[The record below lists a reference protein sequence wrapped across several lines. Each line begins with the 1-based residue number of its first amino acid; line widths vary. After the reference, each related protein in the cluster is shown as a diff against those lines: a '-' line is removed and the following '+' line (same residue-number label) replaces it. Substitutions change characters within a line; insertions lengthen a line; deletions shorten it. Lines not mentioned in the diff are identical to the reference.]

1 MNFIQRNV
9 FKKLRSEYFQ
19 SDEALEPMTY
29 FKRQKLEALLNN
41 VTESKEG
48 NIALTTPFLKKK
60 LKNIEQTEHHAI
72 DTNIETIE
80 LLHLIV
86 SNINATLNYGVSL
99 KGIIQL
105 GEYLRSPKG
114 GKVDWLKLDKWLSKL
129 HLVRMSQLEGSI
141 LILFFHFDEEEVP
154 FVHHVEKGANG
165 LTIRSLC
172 NTWEDLTKEWHF
184 RQGSTGFVHNNNKV
198 LWRNLRQSMRYF
210 IYAPI
215 ETLFNFL
222 HNFARSLSEIE
233 E

>member
-9 FKKLRSEYFQ
+9 FKKLRSQYFL
-19 SDEALEPMTY
+19 SHETLEPMTR
-29 FKRQKLEALLNN
+29 FKMQKLEALMNN
-41 VTESKEG
+41 VTESREG
-48 NIALTTPFLKKK
+48 KVTLATPFLEKK
-60 LKNIEQTEHHAI
+60 LRSIELTERHAI
-72 DTNIETIE
+72 DTSIETLE

-86 SNINATLNYGVSL
+86 SNINAMLNYGVSL

-129 HLVRMSQLEGSI
+129 HLGRISQLEGSI
-141 LILFFHFDEEEVP
+141 LILFFHFEEDEVP
-154 FVHHVEKGANG
+154 FVHHLEKGAGG

-172 NTWEDLTKEWHF
+172 NTWADITKEWHF
-184 RQGSTGFVHNNNKV
+184 RQGTTGFIQNNSKV

-210 IYAPI
+210 GYAPV
-215 ETLFNFL
+215 ETIFNFL